1 MKKHSE
7 ADITALLKKLTLEE
21 KASLL
26 SGKDF
31 WRTKNIDRL
40 GIPSIMVSD
49 GPHGLRRQTEEGANF
64 NDSIQAVCFPAACA
78 TASSFDRNVLHQ
90 LGSVLADEC
99 HNKNV
104 STILGP
110 AVNIKRSPLC
120 GRNFEYM
127 SEDPYLAGQLAASYI
142 KGVQEKGIGTSL
154 KHFALNNQEYRRL
167 TNSSD
172 ADERTI
178 REIYLPAFETAVKE
192 AQPYTIMHSYN
203 KINGTYSGESKW
215 LLTDILRKEW
225 GYTGLVMSDWG
236 AVSNRTAGLEAGCDL
251 EMPSSNGVNTQQI
264 IKAVK
269 DGKLSK
275 KTLDLSCK
283 RILKWIFNYID
294 NQQEGEFDF
303 AKHHRIAKEI
313 EKESVVLLKNNGML
327 PLKLSKPSGVMAG
340 LKGKKYSL
348 CLIGEFAEKPR
359 YQGGGS
365 SHINAVNVKGS
376 LEVFKEKRIDFVYAK
391 GYDTSLTDKIEDV
404 NEREN
409 LIRKAVK
416 LAKQSKNVII
426 FAGLPDSFE
435 SEGYDRSHMDMPDD
449 QNELIRQVA
458 RANPK
463 TTVVLHNG
471 SPVSMPWVN
480 DVNAIVEAYLGGEA
494 VGEAVTDILLGSSN
508 PCGKLAETFPLRL
521 EDNPSYLNFAN
532 DKDHTNYAEGI
543 FVGYRWYD
551 SRNMDVLFPF
561 GHGLSY
567 TTFEYSNL
575 SITPTNLKND
585 NTISISL
592 SVKNTGKYDGKEVV
606 QLYVCDKTKAA
617 VRPLKELRGF
627 EKVFIKAGARVK
639 VTFTLNKRDLSWYNP
654 ELHCWYAAGGQYEI
668 LVGSSSRDIRARKT
682 ITYESTI
689 QLPLEITDD
698 TALGDL
704 LRDPRTKEITLAAL
718 SKGKSVFETENTT
731 VKEAISDEM
740 TIQMEDGNPIR
751 NIRTWNNI
759 SQKDYLKLIKDLKE
773 ALCSKSSE
781 TSDKK
786 TKVSERKTKSA
797 SRQKRKIVK
806 EK

>member
-1 MKKHSE
+1 
-7 ADITALLKKLTLEE
+7 
-21 KASLL
+21 
-26 SGKDF
+26 
-31 WRTKNIDRL
+31 
-40 GIPSIMVSD
+40 
-49 GPHGLRRQTEEGANF
+49 
-64 NDSIQAVCFPAACA
+64 
-78 TASSFDRNVLHQ
+78 
-90 LGSVLADEC
+90 
-99 HNKNV
+99 
-104 STILGP
+104 
-110 AVNIKRSPLC
+110 
-120 GRNFEYM
+120 
-127 SEDPYLAGQLAASYI
+127 
-142 KGVQEKGIGTSL
+142 
-154 KHFALNNQEYRRL
+154 
-167 TNSSD
+167 
-172 ADERTI
+172 
-178 REIYLPAFETAVKE
+178 
-192 AQPYTIMHSYN
+192 
-203 KINGTYSGESKW
+203 
-215 LLTDILRKEW
+215 
-225 GYTGLVMSDWG
+225 
-236 AVSNRTAGLEAGCDL
+236 
-251 EMPSSNGVNTQQI
+251 
-264 IKAVK
+264 
-269 DGKLSK
+269 
-275 KTLDLSCK
+275 
-283 RILKWIFNYID
+283 
-294 NQQEGEFDF
+294 
-303 AKHHRIAKEI
+303 
-313 EKESVVLLKNNGML
+313 
-327 PLKLSKPSGVMAG
+327 
-340 LKGKKYSL
+340 
-348 CLIGEFAEKPR
+348 
-359 YQGGGS
+359 
-365 SHINAVNVKGS
+365 
-376 LEVFKEKRIDFVYAK
+376 
-391 GYDTSLTDKIEDV
+391 
-404 NEREN
+404 
-409 LIRKAVK
+409 
-416 LAKQSKNVII
+416 
-426 FAGLPDSFE
+426 
-435 SEGYDRSHMDMPDD
+435 MDMPAD

-627 EKVFIKAGARVK
+627 EKVFIKAGSRVK

-654 ELHCWYAAGGQYEI
+654 ELHCWYAARGQYEI

-689 QLPLEITDD
+689 QPPLEITDD

-740 TIQMEDGNPIR
+740 AIQMEDGNPIR

-797 SRQKRKIVK
+797 STQKRKIVK